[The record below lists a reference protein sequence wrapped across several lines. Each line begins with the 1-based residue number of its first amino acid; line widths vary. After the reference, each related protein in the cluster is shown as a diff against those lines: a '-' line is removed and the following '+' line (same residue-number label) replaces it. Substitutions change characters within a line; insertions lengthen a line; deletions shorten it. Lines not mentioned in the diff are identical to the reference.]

1 MSYRQTPGSRREQ
14 RGGRNPRSRS
24 NTAHSYGD
32 RLEEAQEPELPARP
46 SIRSN
51 SRVVSGSRL
60 DTHNDYPVS
69 PVSPSRPTYGS
80 RNQTFEGP
88 TTIHREPISASGRK
102 TSIPNDVGTL
112 RGQLRPTNRI
122 NTSDVFCDPS
132 DDSTGNS
139 ISSDHS
145 YRERSVS
152 PATSHGSVASR
163 SASCSTTPSTGAM
176 NGRKG
181 PPPPPPSRNK
191 KPPPPPP
198 MKRADFGST
207 SVARY

>member
-32 RLEEAQEPELPARP
+32 RLEEAPEPELPVRP

-51 SRVVSGSRL
+51 DRVVSGSRL
-60 DTHNDYPVS
+60 DAHSDYPVS

-80 RNQTFEGP
+80 RHQTFEGP
-88 TTIHREPISASGRK
+88 TTIHRGPISSSSRK
-102 TSIPNDVGTL
+102 ASIPNDVGTL
-112 RGQLRPTNRI
+112 RGHLRPINRI
-122 NTSDVFCDPS
+122 NTSDAFCDPS
-132 DDSTGNS
+132 DDSSGNS
-139 ISSDHS
+139 TSPDHS
-145 YRERSVS
+145 YRGRSVS
-152 PATSHGSVASR
+152 PATSHGSAASQP
-163 SASCSTTPSTGAM
+163 ASYSTTPSTGAT

-198 MKRADFGST
+198 MKRADFSAT
-207 SVARY
+207 NAVRY